1 MATNT
6 VYVRGRGSMQ
16 NKIKS
21 STTNVGFIWDIDGV
35 VVDSPH
41 EDAWRTTAMK
51 EPWNVSELNSEFYFT
66 HVASIPRYEG
76 GNNILEMKGVY
87 ERLGAKT
94 ADEKEILLDKFCTEK
109 NNLIKALITAGE
121 FRLFPDAITLLLEA
135 KSMGIKQAAAS
146 ASKNACDML
155 TRIPRAR
162 ILKEMGND
170 FGVLTE
176 SDTLLSVF
184 EVNACGLDLYNK
196 ADMQELAAAQLNALS
211 GGNVKRFVVFED
223 APAGIMA
230 AKSLGYYAVGILRI
244 GDENALLQAGA
255 DIVIRDLQT
264 VKIEALLQPDV

>member
-1 MATNT
+1 
-6 VYVRGRGSMQ
+6 MQ
-16 NKIKS
+16 KKIKP

-41 EDAWRTTAMK
+41 EDAWRITAMK
-51 EPWNVSELNSEFYFT
+51 EPWNVRELSSEFYFT
-66 HVASIPRYEG
+66 HVASRPRYEG
-76 GNNILEMKGVY
+76 GHNILEMKGVY

-109 NNLIKALITAGE
+109 NNLIKDLITSGK

-155 TRIPRAR
+155 TRVSRAR
-162 ILKEMGND
+162 IVKEMGND
-170 FGVLTE
+170 FGVLAK

-184 EVNACGLDLYNK
+184 EINACGLDLYNK
-196 ADMQELAAAQLNALS
+196 ADMHELAAAQLNALS
-211 GGNVKRFVVFED
+211 DGSIRRFVVFED
-223 APAGIMA
+223 APVGIMA

-244 GDENALLQAGA
+244 GDENTLLQAGS
-255 DIVIRDLQT
+255 DIVVRDLQT
-264 VKIEALLQPDV
+264 VKIEVLLQPNV

>member
-1 MATNT
+1 MVTNT
-6 VYVRGRGSMQ
+6 VYVRGTGFMQ
-16 NKIKS
+16 KKIKP

-41 EDAWRTTAMK
+41 EEAWRITVMK
-51 EPWNVSELNSEFYFT
+51 EPWNVSELSSEFYFT
-66 HVASIPRYEG
+66 HVASRPRYEG

-87 ERLGAKT
+87 ERLGART

-109 NNLIKALITAGE
+109 NNLIKDLITAGK

-155 TRIPRAR
+155 TRVSRAR

-170 FGVLTE
+170 FGVLAE

-196 ADMQELAAAQLNALS
+196 ADMHELAAAQLNALS
-211 GGNVKRFVVFED
+211 GGKVKRFVVFED

-230 AKSLGYYAVGILRI
+230 AKSLGYYAVGTLRI